1 MHLHSIELD
10 RADIEK
16 DMYFRSW
23 SMQIKD
29 GGR

>member
-10 RADIEK
+10 RADIEQ
-16 DMYFRSW
+16 DMYSRSW

-29 GGR
+29 EGR